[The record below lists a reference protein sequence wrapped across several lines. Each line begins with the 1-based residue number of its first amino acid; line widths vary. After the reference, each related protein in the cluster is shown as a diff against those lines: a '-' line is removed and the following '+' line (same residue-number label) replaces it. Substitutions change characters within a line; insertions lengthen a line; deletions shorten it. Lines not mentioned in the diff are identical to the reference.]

1 MTRANTGHDPRV
13 IYPLKMS
20 RNNQPPDISS
30 DSLSRKGIWS
40 TIGAASLIL
49 IPLLIWQSPT
59 YSFHPLCTYT
69 VNAQISADVVIAG
82 QKLSSTVIYQDGRS
96 RQWIAMIN
104 SAGCK
109 PMEGNALTYRLA
121 KDRVLIVS
129 AQICHAGAREL
140 AKSGRL
146 DILSACKGKQA
157 HQDLAYLVDS
167 ATLPSKWTKVTN
179 GVEFQIDSMTAAS
192 TWSNSRDDITSLA
205 PNLLKSDFKLNGQ
218 KWSWSPERMIPF
230 HRRYDFSRHR
240 PDPSFEFKV
249 NYEPFEVE

>member
-1 MTRANTGHDPRV
+1 
-13 IYPLKMS
+13 MS
-20 RNNQPPDISS
+20 LNNQPPDNSPV
-30 DSLSRKGIWS
+30 SLSRQRIWR
-40 TIGAASLIL
+40 TFGAVSLIL
-49 IPLLIWQSPT
+49 IFLIIWQSPT

-104 SAGCK
+104 SAGCN
-109 PMEGNALTYRLA
+109 PMEGHALTYRLA
-121 KDRVLIVS
+121 NDRVLIVP

-146 DILSACKGKQA
+146 DILSACTGKQA

-179 GVEFQIDSMTAAS
+179 GVEFNIASMTAAS
-192 TWSNSRDDITSLA
+192 TWSNPRDEIASLA
-205 PNLLKSDFKLNGQ
+205 PNLLKSEFKLNGQ
-218 KWSWSPERMIPF
+218 SWWWSPERMIPF
-230 HRRYDFSRHR
+230 HRRYNLSRHR

-249 NYEPFEVE
+249 NYEPFGVE